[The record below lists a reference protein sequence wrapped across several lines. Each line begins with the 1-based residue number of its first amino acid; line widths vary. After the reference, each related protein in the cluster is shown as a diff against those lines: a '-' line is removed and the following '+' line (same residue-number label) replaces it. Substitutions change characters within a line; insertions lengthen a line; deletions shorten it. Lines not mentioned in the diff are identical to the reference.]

1 MPNRPRCSEGI
12 TMAFIPCFFRTPAL
26 LLAMALG
33 TGAQAQTPAPAPD
46 MPSAGLRFG
55 DYLDAVERYSPQLGA
70 EQQNVVS
77 ARAGVGIA
85 GLRPDPQLSV
95 GASREQVQT
104 GQPRPTTGNYQ
115 ISMELETGGKR
126 GARIQA
132 ARSHVR
138 LAEMGVEG
146 LRNQLFSEAAQD
158 FTQACR
164 DGRALVR
171 KRQTLQA
178 LTDVVQANEVRR
190 RAGDIGGVELL
201 QSRVER
207 DRFQAEVAQAR
218 ADAQTSRL
226 ALAVPLGRR
235 LSEVLAAAGPGGDAL
250 QCEFQPFGADVPL
263 EDAEALVAR
272 ALQERSDVRTAQAAL
287 DNARDNAGVVQA
299 NRWVNPT
306 VAVGMA
312 AVPATGGGEAQG
324 GTSRSR
330 VLSVSVSVP
339 LPLSRLDRGDLLQA
353 ESAVTQAMLGLQQAQ
368 NKAEAD
374 VRSARFRFQ
383 SAHENLERYRE
394 GVLRDAQR
402 VLDGMRLSYRQGQA
416 SLLELL
422 SAQRSADEAYLGSLE
437 AETDLAKATVELQL
451 SLGLRP
457 AL

>member
-1 MPNRPRCSEGI
+1 MPLRPEGI
-12 TMAFIPCFFRTPAL
+12 AMPFSPHFPGRCR
-26 LLAMALG
+26 LLAALVALCLS
-33 TGAQAQTPAPAPD
+33 TAVQAQQAQPAQQAAAP
-46 MPSAGLRFG
+46 AGLRFA
-55 DYLDAVERYSPQLGA
+55 DYLDAVERYSPLLGS
-70 EQQNVVS
+70 EQQNVAS
-77 ARAGVGIA
+77 AQAGIGIA
-85 GLRPDPQLSV
+85 GLRPDPQMSM
-95 GASREQVQT
+95 GASREQVRT
-104 GQPRPTTGNYQ
+104 GQPRPTTRNYQ
-115 ISMELETGGKR
+115 ISVELETGGKR
-126 GARIQA
+126 AARIQA
-132 ARSHVR
+132 ARSQVR
-138 LAEMGVEG
+138 LAQAGVEG
-146 LRNQLFSEAAQD
+146 LRTQLFSEAAQD

-164 DGRALVR
+164 DSRALER
-171 KRQTLQA
+171 RQQTLKA

-235 LSEVLAAAGPGGDAL
+235 LGEVFAADTL
-250 QCEFQPFGADVPL
+250 QCEFQSQDASVNA

-272 ALQERSDVRTAQAAL
+272 ALEVRSDVRAAQAAL
-287 DNARDNAGVVQA
+287 EHARDSAGVVQA

-306 VAVGMA
+306 VAVGVA
-312 AVPATGGGEAQG
+312 AIPATGGGEGQDASG
-324 GTSRSR
+324 RSR
-330 VLSVSVSVP
+330 TLSVSVSMP

-353 ESAVTQAMLGLQQAQ
+353 EAAVTQAMLALQQAQ

-374 VRSARFRFQ
+374 VRSARFRFL
-383 SAHENLERYRE
+383 AARENLEHYRE

-402 VLDGMRLSYRQGQA
+402 VLDGIRLSYRQGQA

-422 SAQRSADEAYLGSLE
+422 AAQRAADDAYLGSLE

-451 SLGLRP
+451 SLGHRP